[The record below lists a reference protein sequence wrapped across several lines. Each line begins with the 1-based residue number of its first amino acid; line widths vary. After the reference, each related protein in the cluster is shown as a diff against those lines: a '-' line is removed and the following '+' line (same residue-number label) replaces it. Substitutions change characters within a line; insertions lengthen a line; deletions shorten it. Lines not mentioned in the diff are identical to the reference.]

1 MLQHRTSTD
10 KSSSDLQKKIPLKKL
25 LPLAFLLV
33 ACGRSPSAIVPS
45 SEARDLNRS
54 IASDL
59 NSSEASDLSDY
70 TPLETL
76 EQIYSTD
83 GVFDVQ
89 QGTLSVWVKFLSDH
103 PRRDHLIF
111 STDDS
116 RYVLFVDTYSS
127 SGRSILRIGARA
139 GGNRR
144 VVDSGYSG
152 GNFPEASIIIDN
164 TGYLADYGLSTPWY
178 ASVPFPEDA
187 WHHVT
192 MTWQGYPDGT
202 VRIYL
207 DGTLIGEKPFDTR
220 YDDGRPLATSLA
232 VGTRPNNWQGER
244 VQNADGSTY
253 SLEPSTTMQLADG
266 GIEIQ
271 GLRLYT
277 QAIPSD
283 QVSQLM
289 ISE

>member
-1 MLQHRTSTD
+1 MHQSRTSND
-10 KSSSDLQKKIPLKKL
+10 ESSSDWKKIPVKKL

-33 ACGRSPSAIVPS
+33 ACGRGPSAVVPS
-45 SEARDLNRS
+45 SEAKDLNHSTTSELGR
-54 IASDL
+54 
-59 NSSEASDLSDY
+59 SEASNLNDY
-70 TPLETL
+70 TPLEVLGQT
-76 EQIYSTD
+76 YSTD

-89 QGTLSVWVKFLSDH
+89 QGTLAVWVKFLPDH
-103 PRRDHLIF
+103 SRRDHLIF

-144 VVDSGYSG
+144 VVDSGYAG

-164 TGYLADYGLSTPWY
+164 NGNLADYGLSTPWY
-178 ASVPFPEDA
+178 ASVPFPEDE

-207 DGTLIGEKPFDTR
+207 DETLIGEKPFDTR

-232 VGTRPNNWQGER
+232 VGARPNNWQGER
-244 VQNADGSTY
+244 IQNADGSTY

-277 QAIPSD
+277 QAIPSE

-289 ISE
+289 IGK